1 MFFSGCEWFSGSSRK
16 GYLHNFVFLKVKI
29 NLIFQIYYLLLLA
42 EINSETESQT
52 GNSGSEDNMTKESGK
67 SNSLTNGPTTPRN
80 PLASAKRTSST
91 KKVKN
96 R

>member
-1 MFFSGCEWFSGSSRK
+1 MC
-16 GYLHNFVFLKVKI
+16 NI
-29 NLIFQIYYLLLLA
+29 NLINCILSA

-52 GNSGSEDNMTKESGK
+52 GNSGSEDNTAKESGK
-67 SNSLTNGPTTPRN
+67 SNSLTNGPTTLRN
-80 PLASAKRTSST
+80 PLASAKRASST

>member
-1 MFFSGCEWFSGSSRK
+1 MI
-16 GYLHNFVFLKVKI
+16 FVI
-29 NLIFQIYYLLLLA
+29 LLA

-52 GNSGSEDNMTKESGK
+52 GNSGSEDNTAKESGK
-67 SNSLTNGPTTPRN
+67 TNSLTNGPTTPRN
-80 PLASAKRTSST
+80 PLSSAKRTSST

>member
-1 MFFSGCEWFSGSSRK
+1 MYQLLLITIFKNQKKKKNVC
-16 GYLHNFVFLKVKI
+16 NI
-29 NLIFQIYYLLLLA
+29 NLINCILSA

-52 GNSGSEDNMTKESGK
+52 GNSGSEDNTAKESGK
-67 SNSLTNGPTTPRN
+67 SNSLTNGPTTLRN
-80 PLASAKRTSST
+80 PLASAKRASST